1 MALVPEERMAQHVN
15 RPVVYSR
22 LLALPGAR
30 NVQDLNSMGLHKLL
44 HFDLWLVIS
53 CALNVQTRF
62 LVLSGKTLGSE
73 GPATK
78 FCGQRKDEGPV
89 AIPDIPLGALKVIV
103 GGAFSQLVLISNR
116 TIFGSSALR
125 APASMREVEA

>member
-1 MALVPEERMAQHVN
+1 MALVPEERIAQHAK
-15 RPVVYSR
+15 RPVVDSG

-53 CALNVQTRF
+53 CARNVQTRF

-78 FCGQRKDEGPV
+78 FCGQRKDEGPF
-89 AIPDIPLGALKVIV
+89 PLSSHYQVHTTSLPFGKNELVI
-103 GGAFSQLVLISNR
+103 R
-116 TIFGSSALR
+116 
-125 APASMREVEA
+125 